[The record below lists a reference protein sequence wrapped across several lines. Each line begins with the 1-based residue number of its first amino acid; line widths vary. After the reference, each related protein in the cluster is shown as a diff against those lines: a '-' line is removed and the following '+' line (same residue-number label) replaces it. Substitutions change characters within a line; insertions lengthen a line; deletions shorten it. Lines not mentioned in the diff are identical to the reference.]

1 MVMVFTFNL
10 LAKIQVFLMTHTVK
24 NTMLFPAISLLLL
37 ALVGCGS
44 DGDSE
49 NLANAVAL
57 EVQRQKGTII
67 ESVTIKGGQYRL
79 TADQT
84 HQLTATGIDSNNDTR
99 DVTGELI
106 WTSSDP
112 AIAKIDSKGL
122 VTAIA
127 NSDVNQ
133 GKVKI
138 TGTTINGIA
147 SETDISVSD
156 VKPSLITL
164 KQLSPESGNI
174 NTCIAASV
182 VGDVIYEDGFTS
194 LNTVNNIEFSLNNN
208 TTAEIDNNGNLYT
221 QSEFTES
228 IEITGKIDTLSAN
241 LTVIA
246 DPSNLASIDI
256 LLDDE
261 ITSIFEFNVGDR
273 IQVNAQANLLP
284 EISEEAVNI
293 DQSTTWQQNDENYLG
308 ITNHG
313 DEKGTLLALKS
324 GVTELTANCGGK
336 VGSATIAIKGGS
348 HLQNVKINDDEGT
361 LLLEKNGTLALT
373 LTASY
378 SSDPTSLNVT
388 EFATWSINGS
398 PLVTSE
404 LTDTGTNEATYV
416 LTALEDKTGEL
427 IVSTIYDG
435 ITASVIITI
444 E

>member
-1 MVMVFTFNL
+1 
-10 LAKIQVFLMTHTVK
+10 MTHTIK

-57 EVQRQKGTII
+57 EVQRQEGTII

-79 TADQT
+79 IADQT

-122 VTAIA
+122 VTAVA

-133 GKVKI
+133 GKVTI

-147 SETDISVSD
+147 NETDISVSD

-174 NTCIAASV
+174 NTCIAASI
-182 VGDVIYEDGFTS
+182 VGDVTYEDGYTS
-194 LNTVNNIEFSLNNN
+194 LNTVNNMEFSLNTN
-208 TTAEIDNNGNLYT
+208 TTAEIDNNGNLFT

-228 IEITGKIDTLSAN
+228 IEVTGNIDTLSAN

-261 ITSIFEFNVGDR
+261 VTSIFEFNVGDR

-284 EISEEAVNI
+284 EFSEEAVNI
-293 DQSTTWQQNDENYLG
+293 DQSITWQQNDENYLG
-308 ITNHG
+308 ITNNG

-336 VGSATIAIKGGS
+336 IGSATIAIKGGS
-348 HLQNVKINDDEGT
+348 HLQNVKINDDEST
-361 LLLEKNGTLALT
+361 LILEKNGTLALT

-404 LTDTGTNEATYV
+404 LTDTGTNETTYV
-416 LTALEDKTGEL
+416 LTAVKDKTGEL
-427 IVSTIYDG
+427 IVSTVYDG